1 MFVLAIQIPVFRLV
15 KQACYPQSR
24 LSSRQ
29 CHILYMFLVP
39 ETENVGLLGTFMRVA
54 LSAGRGSW
62 W

>member
-1 MFVLAIQIPVFRLV
+1 
-15 KQACYPQSR
+15 
-24 LSSRQ
+24 
-29 CHILYMFLVP
+29 MFLVP